1 MKKVVCI
8 CIFFAIGISAFT
20 LGYREKIEEEEKQI
34 ESYILSNSNV
44 ASVQI
49 KRNIESSNWTAVIF
63 LTNGGLI
70 NITKC
75 NWEVI
80 KNGWMIFN
88 QFGDYQVWAC
98 CRIKGRNPEIESDNY
113 AWRAIS
119 VAFSEILHKP
129 FNNIDDFINN
139 YDAIIEMLQK
149 LAEESKNERIERHDM
164 VYTDSDFLNY
174 YGNYET
180 DDLWGYVFARPY
192 NEYLEGQVY
201 WFYNP

>member
-1 MKKVVCI
+1 MKKLAFT
-8 CIFFAIGISAFT
+8 CIFFAIGISVFT

-49 KRNIESSNWTAVIF
+49 KRNIESSNWTAVIY

-119 VAFSEILHKP
+119 VAFSEILHTN
-129 FNNIDDFINN
+129 FNSIDDFINN
-139 YDAIIEMLQK
+139 YDIIINMLQK
-149 LAEESKNERIERHDM
+149 IAKESKEERIKRCNM
-164 VYTDSDFLNY
+164 VYTESDFLKY
-174 YGNYET
+174 YGNYEN
-180 DDLWGYVFARPY
+180 GEYYGNVFARLY
-192 NEYLEGQVY
+192 SSDFAGKY
-201 WFYNP
+201 WYPGVE